1 MPIFD
6 RHLILMPALSEQ
18 ERKKDERAS
27 LKKSG
32 VRELPSL
39 RDLVIST

>member
-18 ERKKDERAS
+18 ERKKDERAI
-27 LKKSG
+27 LKKERGKRAPFS
-32 VRELPSL
+32 
-39 RDLVIST
+39 